1 MEKPPFF
8 SLIYEIAH
16 ITGYLLSEH
25 DKYQVRH
32 DQNVLNNN
40 GYSILSSLYKRHLL
54 SQTRSMPF
62 IIP

>member
-8 SLIYEIAH
+8 SLIYEIAYV
-16 ITGYLLSEH
+16 TGYLLSEH

-40 GYSILSSLYKRHLL
+40 GYYILSSLHKRHLL
-54 SQTRSMPF
+54 SETRSMPF